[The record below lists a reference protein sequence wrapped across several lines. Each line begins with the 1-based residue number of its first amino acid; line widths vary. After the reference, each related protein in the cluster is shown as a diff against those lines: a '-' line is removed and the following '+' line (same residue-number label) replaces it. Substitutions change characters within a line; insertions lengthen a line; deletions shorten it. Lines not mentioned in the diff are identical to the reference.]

1 MLKNIM
7 TVDLEDYFC
16 DLPFNEW
23 SKYESRIEKTVTP
36 ILEMFERHKV
46 LATFF
51 VVGYFAEK
59 FPALI
64 KQIHDQG
71 HELSSH
77 TYAHIDLRKVSK
89 EEFKN
94 DLLKSIQNIESITNE
109 KVLGFRAP
117 YFSVDKTNVWVI
129 EILKTCL
136 KYDSS
141 IFPVKTSQYGFP
153 KAPKEIYH
161 PAVND
166 ITKNDNSQSFIEIPP
181 LTYQIIPKLNIPIAG
196 GFYFRFF
203 PYFFI
208 KKAITNFNKSNKP
221 AMIYIH
227 PKDLDPEMPKIPGYS
242 WHYYYGKKNIKEKF
256 EKLLRD
262 FRFSSVREIFFSN

>member
-51 VVGYFAEK
+51 VVGYIAEK

-71 HELSSH
+71 HEISSH

-117 YFSVDKTNVWVI
+117 YFSVDKTNVWII
-129 EILKTCL
+129 EILKNYL

-141 IFPVKTSQYGFP
+141 IFPVKTTQYGFP
-153 KAPKEIYH
+153 NAPKDIYH

-181 LTYQIIPKLNIPIAG
+181 LTYKIIPKLNIPIAG

-208 KKAITNFNKSNKP
+208 KKAIKNFNKLNKP

-227 PKDLDPEMPKIPGYS
+227 PKDLDAEMPKIPGYG

-256 EKLLRD
+256 EKLLTD
-262 FRFSSVREIFFSN
+262 FHFSSVQEIFFSN

>member
-23 SKYESRIEKTVTP
+23 SKHESRIEKTVSP

-51 VVGYFAEK
+51 VVGYIAEK
-59 FPALI
+59 FPTLI

-71 HELSSH
+71 HEISSH

-94 DLLKSIQNIESITNE
+94 DLLKSIENIESITNE

-117 YFSVDKTNVWVI
+117 YFSVDNSNVWVM
-129 EILKTCL
+129 EILKTYL

-141 IFPVKTSQYGFP
+141 IFPVKTTQYGFP
-153 KAPKEIYH
+153 NAPKEIYH

-181 LTYQIIPKLNIPIAG
+181 LTYQIIPKLNVPIAG

-208 KKAITNFNKSNKP
+208 KKAIKNFNKLNKP

-227 PKDLDPEMPKIPGYS
+227 PKDFDSEMPKIPGYA
-242 WHYYYGKKNIKEKF
+242 WHYYYGKKDIKEKF

-262 FRFSSVREIFFSN
+262 FRFSSVQEIFFSN